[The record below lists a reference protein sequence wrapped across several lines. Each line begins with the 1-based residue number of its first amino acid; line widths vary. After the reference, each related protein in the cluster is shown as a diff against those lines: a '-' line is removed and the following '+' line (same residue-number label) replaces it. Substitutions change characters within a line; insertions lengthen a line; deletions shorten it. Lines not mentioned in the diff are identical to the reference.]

1 MLCVFSYI
9 TVCLY
14 INTRPCD
21 LICLNQ
27 RGHLFKCSNSS
38 LRIFNSGLTL
48 TLGLMSSGRLFLI
61 CCFNIIHYLH
71 YTQVT
76 MLLYVRP
83 EKMFDIKYRH
93 DLRCIFSLLSRLNQ
107 REFFILSSTKD
118 EKKNKMSLLYIT
130 FRINI

>member
-1 MLCVFSYI
+1 
-9 TVCLY
+9 
-14 INTRPCD
+14 
-21 LICLNQ
+21 
-27 RGHLFKCSNSS
+27 
-38 LRIFNSGLTL
+38 
-48 TLGLMSSGRLFLI
+48 MSSERLFLI

-76 MLLYVRP
+76 MLLYVRS

-118 EKKNKMSLLYIT
+118 EKKKQDVTTVYYI
-130 FRINI
+130 